1 MMYRMFGRFVA
12 LDDRW
17 AGIITR
23 AVKLRTNSRT
33 RIPLFMAES
42 VLLSYIGT
50 KMPKSENW
58 KPGSLR
64 AHLDHEPV
72 PLTFG
77 TSGRRGYVVDLT
89 QLEVYL
95 NALAEL
101 EYLQS
106 LPREQGGISKGDSF
120 YYAYDL
126 RPSSIAFV
134 PEEKG
139 RGELAQSIE
148 QAIRDAGLSPVN
160 LGAIPTPALTY
171 YGLLQGK
178 GSIMITGSHIP
189 FERNGYKLNTS
200 RGELL
205 KNDEAPI
212 AERVEKIRRRL
223 YEEPLSRSLF
233 SETGMFRAG
242 HQELSLVNDAGR
254 QAYVARYLDFFAGR
268 NLNGLKLLAYQ
279 HSAVGRDILVEVLQS
294 FGAEVVPAGRSDT
307 FVPIDTEDIDT
318 EQLRRICALVS
329 ETAVQN
335 GSIDAVVSTDG
346 DSDRPL
352 LLGVSSPNTGP
363 EVRFF
368 GGDLVGMVVAEFL
381 EVDSVVVPI
390 SCNDAVDLGSLG
402 RLLEPKTRIGSPFVI
417 AGMEKAKAKGKKRVC
432 GWEANGGFLLG
443 SDVTT
448 EGRVLRALP
457 TRDAMLPILAVLFAA
472 KQRRVS
478 LARLFRQLPARFSKA
493 ALLKKFPRS
502 RALRIVARLTPPNQ
516 AVIEVVFG
524 EEGVELLDREGREIL
539 DPAHGGESLTAI
551 RSELGSFFPLV
562 LGFGPIIRVNY
573 TDGVRIYFAN
583 GEIAHVRPSGNA
595 DEFRIYAVA
604 NTQARADEIAR
615 LGVGEPDGILRRM
628 ERQFAA
634 C

>member
-1 MMYRMFGRFVA
+1 
-12 LDDRW
+12 
-17 AGIITR
+17 
-23 AVKLRTNSRT
+23 
-33 RIPLFMAES
+33 
-42 VLLSYIGT
+42 
-50 KMPKSENW
+50 MPESENW
-58 KPGSLR
+58 KADSLR

-72 PLTFG
+72 PLKFG

-106 LPREQGGISKGDSF
+106 LRREEGAISRGDSF

-126 RPSSIAFV
+126 RPSSTAFV

-139 RGELAQSIE
+139 RGELAQTIE
-148 QAIRDAGLSPVN
+148 RAIRDAGMSPVN

-171 YGLLQGK
+171 YGLLHGK

-205 KNDEAPI
+205 KKDEEPI
-212 AERVEKIRRRL
+212 GVRVETLRRRL
-223 YEEPLSRSLF
+223 YEEPPSRSLF
-233 SETGMFRAG
+233 NEQGMFKAG
-242 HQELSLVNDAGR
+242 HQELSPVNDDGR
-254 QAYVARYLDFFAGR
+254 QAYIARYLDFFAGR
-268 NLNGLKLLAYQ
+268 DLTGLRLLAYQ
-279 HSAVGRDILVEVLQS
+279 HSAVGRDILVEILGA

-307 FVPIDTEDIDT
+307 FVPIDTENIDT
-318 EQLRRICALVS
+318 EQLSKICALVS
-329 ETAVQN
+329 EAASEH

-352 LLGVSSPNTGP
+352 VLGVDSPKVSP

-381 EVDSVVVPI
+381 EVDGVVVPI
-390 SCNDAVDLGSLG
+390 SCNDAVDLGNL
-402 RLLEPKTRIGSPFVI
+402 RHLLEPKTRIGSPFVI
-417 AGMEKAKAKGKKRVC
+417 AGMEKARTKGKKRIC

-443 SDVTT
+443 SDITSDD
-448 EGRVLRALP
+448 RVLRALP
-457 TRDAMLPILAVLFAA
+457 TRDALLPILSVLFAA
-472 KQRRVS
+472 KERRVN
-478 LARLFRQLPARFSKA
+478 LAGLFRQLPARFSKA

-502 RALRIVARLTPPNQ
+502 RALQIVGRFTSSHPGVN
-516 AVIEVVFG
+516 EVVL
-524 EEGVELLDREGREIL
+524 EEKGVRLLDSEGREIQ
-539 DPAHGGESLTAI
+539 DAAHGRESLIAI
-551 RSELGSFFPLV
+551 RSELSSFFPAV
-562 LGFGPIIRVNY
+562 LGFGRVVKVNY

-604 NTQARADEIAR
+604 DTQARADEIAR

-628 ERQFAA
+628 ERQLAA